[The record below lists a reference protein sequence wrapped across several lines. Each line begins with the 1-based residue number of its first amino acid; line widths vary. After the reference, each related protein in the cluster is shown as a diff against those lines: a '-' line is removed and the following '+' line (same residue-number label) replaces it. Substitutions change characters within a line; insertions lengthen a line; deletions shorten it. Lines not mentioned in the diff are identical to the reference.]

1 MEEKDQNAENVEGGE
16 QNQEGEDGQNDEQEE
31 GFNLDGEG
39 EGIDGLM
46 DNEGDGEGGDKEEGG
61 EHEGGENEEGEEV
74 EDDENEEG
82 QEIEDSQDIGASHE
96 GSQGAEGEGGEDS
109 QNKENASHKLSNS
122 SKGFNDQ
129 SNAGSQDQSHMEG
142 DDLGE
147 SNEDDGEDEGLPPER
162 KIRYRL
168 FKFINKMRAE
178 CHINPYNIDLIAN
191 NLAML
196 YADYLLNNK
205 ENEEEL
211 NNMAKALNFRGD
223 FKVSSLDSFID
234 SDGGKPDTT
243 AMAKY
248 MEFAD
253 DFYDVQ
259 ATLIE
264 FEEHCENILSEN
276 FNKVGIGMALND
288 MKVVVVN
295 IFCKREVTVD
305 SCSIN
310 VESGNIIIK
319 GELNNEQYG
328 AYALRVISPRAPTKT
343 IVQIT
348 PQHITPANIA
358 NKIRPFTA
366 IFNNIGRLLE
376 DPEPKNI
383 EIYIR
388 VKPDMIPY
396 NKIFSDKIRFED
408 LTLGAV
414 IPLMPFPS
422 DKERKEE
429 KRQDIKDEKV
439 AKDNLN
445 LLADYERRKD
455 EEKKRRM
462 KIDGYAY
469 ANKGEMDEIQEE
481 KDEDIDTSKEE
492 SSVHKSS
499 KQQDSKINKSKEDI
513 SEDFGVSGEKSE
525 NYEREV
531 QDLEAS
537 IEKLKED
544 NELIQKKINIIYEF
558 RKKEGREERNFYKE
572 SNINESTYA
581 DSLTSTAGLYN
592 DLNSHKTKLDQDLK
606 RYQQSIEEQE
616 KRKQDVY
623 EILMKYKEELLDNA
637 ETRKGT
643 KIPRAEIEYWLSREK
658 QLEDEIRDLRI
669 QSFTKS
675 LEMNRLKKELKKMED
690 YFEGL
695 HIIDFEQLKIENNT
709 LTEKIEDRNEEIH
722 KLKNKINYTVQILA
736 HLQEKSKFVSSENE
750 IKKTENENLKKEIIE
765 MKRKLTE
772 KKEENDK
779 KALKQLNENKKI
791 DQINSVPLKNYYR
804 KTLQHIQE
812 LAVQIDQVS
821 SQLLTYR
828 QKRRASKKDITD
840 LLQRKERMMREY
852 KTLPKIEE
860 DSK

>member
-1 MEEKDQNAENVEGGE
+1 MEGENPTENNIDVEDQNPEMEGGGEEEEGNEE
-16 QNQEGEDGQNDEQEE
+16 QGEDMNISGLRGDLENEEGEPGEE
-31 GFNLDGEG
+31 GEAV
-39 EGIDGLM
+39 
-46 DNEGDGEGGDKEEGG
+46 
-61 EHEGGENEEGEEV
+61 EGEEV

-82 QEIEDSQDIGASHE
+82 QEIEDSQEIQDSKLDIGDHEEEGEHAEEKKE
-96 GSQGAEGEGGEDS
+96 GSRATSSKNFGVQSEEGEEHSREG
-109 QNKENASHKLSNS
+109 
-122 SKGFNDQ
+122 
-129 SNAGSQDQSHMEG
+129 G

-147 SNEDDGEDEGLPPER
+147 SQEDDGEDEGLPPER

-168 FKFINKMRAE
+168 FKFINRMRAE
-178 CHINPYNIDLIAN
+178 CHMTPYHIDLIAN

-205 ENEEEL
+205 ESEEEL
-211 NNMAKALNFRGD
+211 NNMAKALNFKAE

-234 SDGGKPDTT
+234 SDGGRPDIN

-248 MEFAD
+248 MEFAN

-259 ATLIE
+259 ATLVE
-264 FEEHCENILSEN
+264 FEEHCDNILSDN
-276 FNKVGIGMALND
+276 FNKVGIGIALND
-288 MKVVVVN
+288 MKVVVVD
-295 IFCKREVTVD
+295 IFLKREVTVD

-310 VESGNIIIK
+310 GENGSIIIK
-319 GELNNEQYG
+319 GELTNEQFG
-328 AYALRVISPRAPTKT
+328 AYALRIISPSAPNKT
-343 IVQIT
+343 IVHIT
-348 PQHITPANIA
+348 PQHITPANITT
-358 NKIRPFTA
+358 KVRPFTA
-366 IFNNIGRLLE
+366 VFNNVGKVLE

-388 VKPDMIPY
+388 VKPDLIPY

-414 IPLMPFPS
+414 VPLMPFPS
-422 DKERKEE
+422 DRERKEE

-445 LLADYERRKD
+445 LLADYERRKE

-499 KQQDSKINKSKEDI
+499 KQQDSKINKSKEEL
-513 SEDFGVSGEKSE
+513 SEDYGVSAEKSE

-592 DLNSHKTKLDQDLK
+592 DLNSHKLKLDQDLK
-606 RYQQSIEEQE
+606 RYQLSIEEQE

-643 KIPRAEIEYWLSREK
+643 KIPRSEIEGWLGREK
-658 QLEDEIRDLRI
+658 LLEDELRNLRI

-722 KLKNKINYTVQILA
+722 KLKNKINETVQILA

-791 DQINSVPLKNYYR
+791 DQINSLPLKNYYR

-812 LAVQIDQVS
+812 LAVEIDQVS
-821 SQLLTYR
+821 KQLIGYR
-828 QKRRASKKDITD
+828 QRRRGTKKDITD
-840 LLQRKERMMREY
+840 LLQRKEKMMREF

-860 DSK
+860 DE

>member
-1 MEEKDQNAENVEGGE
+1 MEDQQQNVE
-16 QNQEGEDGQNDEQEE
+16 NPEGEEGQEE
-31 GFNLDGEG
+31 EGLNMENEG
-39 EGIDGLM
+39 EGLDGLM
-46 DNEGDGEGGDKEEGG
+46 DNEGEGGEGDGEGEGG
-61 EHEGGENEEGEEV
+61 EQEGGDNEEGEEV
-74 EDDENEEG
+74 EDDEGEEG
-82 QEIEDSQDIGASHE
+82 QEVEDSQDMGASQE
-96 GSQGAEGEGGEDS
+96 GSHPGEGEGENES
-109 QNKENASHKLSNS
+109 QNKENVSHNITNS

-129 SNAGSQDQSHMEG
+129 SNLGSQDHSHIDG

-147 SNEDDGEDEGLPPER
+147 SKEDDGEDEGLPPER

-178 CHINPYNIDLIAN
+178 CHIPPYNIDLIAN

-211 NNMAKALNFRGD
+211 NNMAKALNFRGE

-243 AMAKY
+243 AMAKF

-276 FNKVGIGMALND
+276 YNKVGIGMALND

-310 VESGNIIIK
+310 IDSGNIIIK

-328 AYALRVISPRAPTKT
+328 AYALRVISPRAPNKT

-348 PQHITPANIA
+348 PQHITPANIS

-414 IPLMPFPS
+414 VPLMSFPS
-422 DKERKEE
+422 DREKKEE
-429 KRQDIKDEKV
+429 RRQDAKDEKA
-439 AKDNLN
+439 AKENLTA
-445 LLADYERRKD
+445 LADYERRKD

-469 ANKGEMDEIQEE
+469 ANKDGMDEIQEE
-481 KDEDIDTSKEE
+481 NDEDIDSSKDE
-492 SSVHKSS
+492 SSVNKSS
-499 KQQDSKINKSKEDI
+499 KHYESKANKSQNEP
-513 SEDFGVSGEKSE
+513 SEDYNMSGEKTE
-525 NYEREV
+525 NYEREL
-531 QDLEAS
+531 QDLETAN
-537 IEKLKED
+537 EKLKED
-544 NELIQKKINIIYEF
+544 NEIIQKKINIIYEF

-643 KIPRAEIEYWLSREK
+643 KIPRAEIEYWLGREK

-821 SQLLTYR
+821 SQLLIYR

-840 LLQRKERMMREY
+840 LLQRKEKMMRDF

>member
-1 MEEKDQNAENVEGGE
+1 MDEENPMDNNVEGEE
-16 QNQEGEDGQNDEQEE
+16 QNPEMEAGEEGNDEPGEEGDFGNSKGDFENDQGEVEVEPGEEGDGQEGDEQEDE
-31 GFNLDGEG
+31 
-39 EGIDGLM
+39 
-46 DNEGDGEGGDKEEGG
+46 
-61 EHEGGENEEGEEV
+61 
-74 EDDENEEG
+74 ENEEG
-82 QEIEDSQDIGASHE
+82 QEFEDSQDIQGSKLDIGE
-96 GSQGAEGEGGEDS
+96 GEDQEEHAEGESKKDEG
-109 QNKENASHKLSNS
+109 SHATS
-122 SKGFNDQ
+122 SKGFGIK
-129 SNAGSQDQSHMEG
+129 SEEG
-142 DDLGE
+142 EEHSGEGEDELGE

-168 FKFINKMRAE
+168 FKFINRMRAE
-178 CHINPYNIDLIAN
+178 CHMTPYHIDLIAN

-211 NNMAKALNFRGD
+211 NNMAKALNFKAE

-234 SDGGKPDTT
+234 SDGGRPDMN

-259 ATLIE
+259 ATLVE
-264 FEEHCENILSEN
+264 FEEHCDNILSDN
-276 FNKVGIGMALND
+276 FNKVGIGIALND
-288 MKVVVVN
+288 MKVVVVDV
-295 IFCKREVTVD
+295 FLKREVTVD

-310 VESGNIIIK
+310 LENGSIIIK
-319 GELNNEQYG
+319 GELTNEQFG
-328 AYALRVISPRAPTKT
+328 AYALRIISPSAPNKT
-343 IVQIT
+343 IVHIT
-348 PQHITPANIA
+348 PQHITPANIST
-358 NKIRPFTA
+358 KIRPFTA
-366 IFNNIGRLLE
+366 VFNNVGKVLE

-383 EIYIR
+383 ENYKR
-388 VKPDMIPY
+388 VKPHLIPY

-414 IPLMPFPS
+414 IPLIPFPS

-429 KRQDIKDEKV
+429 RRQDIRDEKV

-469 ANKGEMDEIQEE
+469 ANKGEMDEIVEE

-499 KQQDSKINKSKEDI
+499 KQQDSKINKSKEEI
-513 SEDFGVSGEKSE
+513 SEDFGVSAEKSE

-592 DLNSHKTKLDQDLK
+592 DLNSHKLKLDQDLK

-643 KIPRAEIEYWLSREK
+643 KIPRAEIENWLGREK
-658 QLEDEIRDLRI
+658 LLEDELRNLRI

-722 KLKNKINYTVQILA
+722 KLKNKINNTVQVLA

-791 DQINSVPLKNYYR
+791 DQINSLPLKNYYR

-821 SQLLTYR
+821 QQLIVYR
-828 QKRRASKKDITD
+828 QRRRGTKKEIVD
-840 LLQRKERMMREY
+840 LLQRKEKMMREF

-860 DSK
+860 DE

>member
-1 MEEKDQNAENVEGGE
+1 MEEQDSNVENVENVEGGE
-16 QNQEGEDGQNDEQEE
+16 QNQEGVQNEDQEE
-31 GFNLDGEG
+31 AINLDNEK
-39 EGIDGLM
+39 GIDGL
-46 DNEGDGEGGDKEEGG
+46 GDGEGDEEGG

-74 EDDENEEG
+74 EDDEGEEG
-82 QEIEDSQDIGASHE
+82 QEIEDSQEVGQSHE
-96 GSQGAEGEGGEDS
+96 GSQQGEEGENES
-109 QNKENASHKLSNS
+109 QNKENASHNLTNS
-122 SKGFNDQ
+122 SKAFNDQ
-129 SNAGSQDQSHMEG
+129 SNAGSQEHSNVE

-211 NNMAKALNFRGD
+211 NKMAKALNFKGE

-234 SDGGKPDTT
+234 SDGGKPETT

-328 AYALRVISPRAPTKT
+328 AYALRVISPLAPTKT
-343 IVQIT
+343 LVQIT

-414 IPLMPFPS
+414 VPLMNFPS
-422 DKERKEE
+422 DREKKEE
-429 KRQDIKDEKV
+429 RRQDIKDEKV
-439 AKDNLN
+439 AKDNLT

-481 KDEDIDTSKEE
+481 VDEDVDSSKDE
-492 SSVHKSS
+492 SSANKSS
-499 KQQDSKINKSKEDI
+499 KQYESKVNKSQNEV
-513 SEDFGVSGEKSE
+513 SEDYNMSGEKSE
-525 NYEREV
+525 NYEREL
-531 QDLEAS
+531 QDLETAN
-537 IEKLKED
+537 EKLKED
-544 NELIQKKINIIYEF
+544 NEIIQKKINIIYEF

-658 QLEDEIRDLRI
+658 QLEDEIRELRI

-821 SQLLTYR
+821 SQLLVYR
-828 QKRRASKKDITD
+828 QKRRAPKKDITD
-840 LLQRKERMMREY
+840 LLQRKDRMMREF

-860 DSK
+860 EK

>member
-1 MEEKDQNAENVEGGE
+1 MEDDNQNAENNPDLEE
-16 QNQEGEDGQNDEQEE
+16 QNNG
-31 GFNLDGEG
+31 
-39 EGIDGLM
+39 
-46 DNEGDGEGGDKEEGG
+46 NEGEEGG
-61 EHEGGENEEGEEV
+61 EEQGDDLNLGENLGGDDIIDNELGEPGEEGDVAEGEEV
-74 EDDENEEG
+74 EDDEIEEG
-82 QEIEDSQDIGASHE
+82 QEIEDSKEIQDSELELKNGE
-96 GSQGAEGEGGEDS
+96 EEQAEGEKDKGE
-109 QNKENASHKLSNS
+109 NSHVSS
-122 SKGFNDQ
+122 SKGFGDK
-129 SNAGSQDQSHMEG
+129 SEEG
-142 DDLGE
+142 AEHSKEGE
-147 SNEDDGEDEGLPPER
+147 GELNESIEDDGEDEGLPPER

-168 FKFINKMRAE
+168 FKFINKMREE
-178 CHINPYNIDLIAN
+178 CHMTPYKIDLIAN

-211 NNMAKALNFRGD
+211 KNMAKALNFKAD

-234 SDGGKPDTT
+234 SDNGRPD
-243 AMAKY
+243 ANPMAKY

-264 FEEHCENILSEN
+264 FEEHCDNILSDS
-276 FNKVGIGMALND
+276 FNKVGIGIALND
-288 MKVVVVN
+288 MKVVVVD
-295 IFCKREVTVD
+295 IFLKREVTID
-305 SCSIN
+305 SCNIN
-310 VESGNIIIK
+310 IDSGNIVIK
-319 GELNNEQYG
+319 GELTDEQFG
-328 AYALRVISPRAPTKT
+328 AYALRIVSPSAPNKT
-343 IVQIT
+343 IVNIT
-348 PQHITPANIA
+348 PQHITPANI
-358 NKIRPFTA
+358 NTKIRPFTA
-366 IFNNIGRLLE
+366 IFNNVGRVLE

-388 VKPDMIPY
+388 VKPDLIPY

-408 LTLGAV
+408 LTLGAI

-429 KRQDIKDEKV
+429 RRQDMKDEKV
-439 AKDNLN
+439 AKDNLT

-481 KDEDIDTSKEE
+481 KDEDISSSNEE
-492 SSVHKSS
+492 SSMHKSS
-499 KQQDSKINKSKEDI
+499 KVQESKANKSKEEL
-513 SEDFGVSGEKSE
+513 SEDLGISGEKSE
-525 NYEREV
+525 NYEREIL
-531 QDLEAS
+531 DLEAS

-544 NELIQKKINIIYEF
+544 NEQIQRKINIIYEF
-558 RKKEGREERNFYKE
+558 RKKEGREEKNFYKE

-592 DLNSHKTKLDQDLK
+592 DLNSHKQKLDQDLK
-606 RYQQSIEEQE
+606 RYQLSIEEQE

-643 KIPRAEIEYWLSREK
+643 KIPRAEIEYWLEREK
-658 QLEDEIRDLRI
+658 LLEEQVRTLRI

-722 KLKNKINYTVQILA
+722 KLKKKINDTVQILA

-750 IKKTENENLKKEIIE
+750 IKKSENDNLKKEIIE

-779 KALKQLNENKKI
+779 KAFKQLNENKKI
-791 DQINSVPLKNYYR
+791 DQINSGPLKNYYR
-804 KTLQHIQE
+804 KTLQHITE
-812 LAVQIDQVS
+812 LSVQIDQVS
-821 SQLLTYR
+821 KLLLEYR
-828 QKRRASKKDITD
+828 QKRRASKKDIID
-840 LLQRKERMMREY
+840 LLQRKERMMREF

-860 DSK
+860 DE

>member
-1 MEEKDQNAENVEGGE
+1 MEDDNQNAENNPDLEE
-16 QNQEGEDGQNDEQEE
+16 QNNG
-31 GFNLDGEG
+31 
-39 EGIDGLM
+39 
-46 DNEGDGEGGDKEEGG
+46 NEGEEGG
-61 EHEGGENEEGEEV
+61 EEQGDDLNLGENLGGDDIIDNELGEPGEEGDVAEGEEV
-74 EDDENEEG
+74 EDDEIEEG
-82 QEIEDSQDIGASHE
+82 QEIEDSKEIQDSELELKNGE
-96 GSQGAEGEGGEDS
+96 EEQAEGEKDKGE
-109 QNKENASHKLSNS
+109 NSHVSS
-122 SKGFNDQ
+122 SKGFGDK
-129 SNAGSQDQSHMEG
+129 SEEG
-142 DDLGE
+142 AEHSKEGE
-147 SNEDDGEDEGLPPER
+147 GELNESIEDDGEDEGLPPER

-168 FKFINKMRAE
+168 FKFINKMREE
-178 CHINPYNIDLIAN
+178 CHMTPYKIDLIAN

-211 NNMAKALNFRGD
+211 KNMAKALNFKAD

-234 SDGGKPDTT
+234 SDNGRPD
-243 AMAKY
+243 ANPMAKY

-264 FEEHCENILSEN
+264 FEEHCDNILSDS
-276 FNKVGIGMALND
+276 FNKVGIGIALND
-288 MKVVVVN
+288 MKVVVVD
-295 IFCKREVTVD
+295 IFLKREVTID
-305 SCSIN
+305 SCNIN
-310 VESGNIIIK
+310 IDSGNIVIK
-319 GELNNEQYG
+319 GELTDEQFG
-328 AYALRVISPRAPTKT
+328 AYALRIVSPSAPNKT
-343 IVQIT
+343 IVNIT
-348 PQHITPANIA
+348 PQHITPANI
-358 NKIRPFTA
+358 NTKIRPFTA
-366 IFNNIGRLLE
+366 IFNNVGRVLE

-388 VKPDMIPY
+388 VKPDLIPY

-408 LTLGAV
+408 LTLGAI

-429 KRQDIKDEKV
+429 RRQDMKDEKV
-439 AKDNLN
+439 AKDNLT

-481 KDEDIDTSKEE
+481 KDEDISSSNEE
-492 SSVHKSS
+492 SSMHKSS
-499 KQQDSKINKSKEDI
+499 KMQESKANKTKEEL
-513 SEDFGVSGEKSE
+513 SEDLGISGEKSE
-525 NYEREV
+525 NYEKEV
-531 QDLEAS
+531 LDLEAS

-544 NELIQKKINIIYEF
+544 NEQIQRKINIIYEF
-558 RKKEGREERNFYKE
+558 RKKEGREEKNFYKE

-592 DLNSHKTKLDQDLK
+592 DLNSHKQKLDQDLK
-606 RYQQSIEEQE
+606 RYQLSIEEQE

-643 KIPRAEIEYWLSREK
+643 KIPRAEIEYWLEREK
-658 QLEDEIRDLRI
+658 LLEEQVRTLRI

-722 KLKNKINYTVQILA
+722 KLKKKINDTVQILA

-750 IKKTENENLKKEIIE
+750 IKKSENDNLKKEIIE

-779 KALKQLNENKKI
+779 KAFKQLNENKKI
-791 DQINSVPLKNYYR
+791 DQINSGPLKNYYR
-804 KTLQHIQE
+804 KTLQHITE
-812 LAVQIDQVS
+812 LSVQIDQVS
-821 SQLLTYR
+821 KLLLEYR
-828 QKRRASKKDITD
+828 QKRRASKKDIID
-840 LLQRKERMMREY
+840 LLQRKERMMREF

-860 DSK
+860 EK

>member
-1 MEEKDQNAENVEGGE
+1 MEEQEPNAENL
-16 QNQEGEDGQNDEQEE
+16 EGEEGQNEDQEE
-31 GFNLDGEG
+31 VINLDNEG
-39 EGIDGLM
+39 GIDGLV
-46 DNEGDGEGGDKEEGG
+46 DNEGEGGDEEGG

-74 EDDENEEG
+74 EDDEGEEG
-82 QEIEDSQDIGASHE
+82 QEIEDSQDRGTSRE
-96 GSQGAEGEGGEDS
+96 GSRAGEEGENEG
-109 QNKENASHKLSNS
+109 KENASQNITNS
-122 SKGFNDQ
+122 SKAFNDQ
-129 SNAGSQDQSHMEG
+129 SKADSQEHSNVE

-211 NNMAKALNFRGD
+211 NKMAKALNFKGE

-264 FEEHCENILSEN
+264 FEEHCENILSES

-310 VESGNIIIK
+310 VESGNIIVK

-328 AYALRVISPRAPTKT
+328 AYALRVISPLAPTKT
-343 IVQIT
+343 LVQIT

-414 IPLMPFPS
+414 VPLMSFPS
-422 DKERKEE
+422 DREKKEE
-429 KRQDIKDEKV
+429 RRQDIKDEKT
-439 AKDNLN
+439 AKDNLT

-481 KDEDIDTSKEE
+481 VDEDVDSSKDE
-492 SSVHKSS
+492 SSGNKSS
-499 KQQDSKINKSKEDI
+499 KHLESKANKSQNEV
-513 SEDFGVSGEKSE
+513 SEDYNMSGEKSE
-525 NYEREV
+525 NYEREL
-531 QDLEAS
+531 QDLETAN
-537 IEKLKED
+537 EKLKED
-544 NELIQKKINIIYEF
+544 NEIIQKKINIIYEF

-616 KRKQDVY
+616 KGKQDVY

-643 KIPRAEIEYWLSREK
+643 K
-658 QLEDEIRDLRI
+658 
-669 QSFTKS
+669 
-675 LEMNRLKKELKKMED
+675 
-690 YFEGL
+690 
-695 HIIDFEQLKIENNT
+695 NT
-709 LTEKIEDRNEEIH
+709 SGGD
-722 KLKNKINYTVQILA
+722 
-736 HLQEKSKFVSSENE
+736 
-750 IKKTENENLKKEIIE
+750 
-765 MKRKLTE
+765 
-772 KKEENDK
+772 
-779 KALKQLNENKKI
+779 
-791 DQINSVPLKNYYR
+791 
-804 KTLQHIQE
+804 
-812 LAVQIDQVS
+812 
-821 SQLLTYR
+821 
-828 QKRRASKKDITD
+828 
-840 LLQRKERMMREY
+840 
-852 KTLPKIEE
+852 
-860 DSK
+860 

>member
-1 MEEKDQNAENVEGGE
+1 MEENQTENNLDNEGQNVEIEGEEGNEEQGDDLNNE
-16 QNQEGEDGQNDEQEE
+16 QNQEGVDLDNADGEPGEE
-31 GFNLDGEG
+31 GEAGEG
-39 EGIDGLM
+39 EEL
-46 DNEGDGEGGDKEEGG
+46 
-61 EHEGGENEEGEEV
+61 
-74 EDDENEEG
+74 EDDEEG
-82 QEIEDSQDIGASHE
+82 QEIEDSQEIQDSELAFKNASEEQQSPEEKEEPSHKTSNKGFGE
-96 GSQGAEGEGGEDS
+96 KSAEGEKIS
-109 QNKENASHKLSNS
+109 VQ
-122 SKGFNDQ
+122 
-129 SNAGSQDQSHMEG
+129 GSE
-142 DDLGE
+142 DLGE
-147 SNEDDGEDEGLPPER
+147 SNEDEEDEGLPPER

-168 FKFINKMRAE
+168 FKFINRMRDE
-178 CHINPYNIDLIAN
+178 CHMAPYDIDLLAN

-196 YADYLLNNK
+196 YADYLLTNK

-211 NNMAKALNFRGD
+211 KNMANALNIKAE

-234 SDGGKPDTT
+234 SDNARPDINQ
-243 AMAKY
+243 MKKY

-253 DFYDVQ
+253 EFYDVQ

-264 FEEHCENILSEN
+264 FEEHCDNILSN
-276 FNKVGIGMALND
+276 TYNKVGIGIALND
-288 MKVVVVN
+288 MKVVVVDV
-295 IFCKREVTVD
+295 FLRREVTVD

-310 VESGNIIIK
+310 PESGNIIIK
-319 GELNNEQYG
+319 GQLADEQYG
-328 AYALRVISPRAPTKT
+328 AYALRLVSPTNPNKT
-343 IVQIT
+343 IVSIS
-348 PQHITPANIA
+348 PQHITPANVI

-366 IFNNIGRLLE
+366 IFNNVEKILE

-388 VKPDMIPY
+388 VKPDLIPY

-408 LTLGAV
+408 LKLGAV
-414 IPLMPFPS
+414 IPLLPFPS
-422 DKERKEE
+422 NIERKEE
-429 KRQDIKDEKV
+429 KRQDLRDEKI
-439 AKDNLN
+439 AKENMT

-481 KDEDIDTSKEE
+481 VDEDVSSSKEE
-492 SSVHKSS
+492 VSQKSEN
-499 KQQDSKINKSKEDI
+499 QESKINKSKDEL
-513 SEDFGVSGEKSE
+513 SEELGVSGEKSE
-525 NYEREV
+525 NFEKEII
-531 QDLEAS
+531 DLEDK
-537 IEKLKED
+537 IEALKED
-544 NELIQKKINIIYEF
+544 NEYYQRRINLIFEF
-558 RKKEGREERNFYKE
+558 RKKEGREEKNFYKE

-592 DLNSHKTKLDQDLK
+592 DLNIHKRKLDQDLQ

-643 KIPRAEIEYWLSREK
+643 KIPRAEIENWLGREK
-658 QLEDEIRDLRI
+658 QLEDTLRNLRI

-722 KLKNKINYTVQILA
+722 KIKIKINDTVQTLA
-736 HLQEKSKFVSSENE
+736 HLQEKSKFISSENE
-750 IKKTENENLKKEIIE
+750 VKKTENENLKKQIID
-765 MKRKLTE
+765 MKKKLTL

-779 KALKQLNENKKI
+779 KALKQLNANKKI
-791 DQINSVPLKNYYR
+791 DQINSMPLKSYYR
-804 KTLQHIQE
+804 RTLQHIQE

-821 SQLLTYR
+821 KQLMVYR
-828 QKRRASKKDITD
+828 QRRRGTKKDITD
-840 LLQRKERMMREY
+840 LLQRKERMMKEFRS
-852 KTLPKIEE
+852 LPKMEN
-860 DSK
+860 DL

>member
-1 MEEKDQNAENVEGGE
+1 MEGENPTENNIDVEDQNPEMEGGGEEEEGNEE
-16 QNQEGEDGQNDEQEE
+16 QGEDMNISGLRGDLENEEGEPGEE
-31 GFNLDGEG
+31 GEAV
-39 EGIDGLM
+39 
-46 DNEGDGEGGDKEEGG
+46 
-61 EHEGGENEEGEEV
+61 EGEEV

-82 QEIEDSQDIGASHE
+82 QEIEDSQEIQDSKLDIGDHEEEGEHAEEKKE
-96 GSQGAEGEGGEDS
+96 GSRAT
-109 QNKENASHKLSNS
+109 S
-122 SKGFNDQ
+122 SKGFGVQ
-129 SNAGSQDQSHMEG
+129 SEEGEEHSREGG

-147 SNEDDGEDEGLPPER
+147 SQEDDGEDEGLPPER

-168 FKFINKMRAE
+168 FKFINRMRAE
-178 CHINPYNIDLIAN
+178 CHMTPYHIDLIAN

-205 ENEEEL
+205 ESEEEL
-211 NNMAKALNFRGD
+211 NNMAKALNFKAE

-234 SDGGKPDTT
+234 SDGGRPDIN

-248 MEFAD
+248 MEFAN

-259 ATLIE
+259 ATLVE
-264 FEEHCENILSEN
+264 FEEHCDNILSDN
-276 FNKVGIGMALND
+276 FNKVGIGIALND
-288 MKVVVVN
+288 MKVVVVD
-295 IFCKREVTVD
+295 IFLKREVTVD

-310 VESGNIIIK
+310 GENGSIIIK
-319 GELNNEQYG
+319 GELTNEQFG
-328 AYALRVISPRAPTKT
+328 AYALRIISPSAPNKT
-343 IVQIT
+343 IVHIT
-348 PQHITPANIA
+348 PQHITPANITT
-358 NKIRPFTA
+358 KVRPFTA
-366 IFNNIGRLLE
+366 VFNNVGKVLE

-388 VKPDMIPY
+388 VKPDLIPY

-414 IPLMPFPS
+414 VPLMPFPS
-422 DKERKEE
+422 DRERKEE
-429 KRQDIKDEKV
+429 KRQDSKDEKV

-445 LLADYERRKD
+445 LLADYERRKE

-499 KQQDSKINKSKEDI
+499 KQQDSKINKSKEEL
-513 SEDFGVSGEKSE
+513 SEDYGVSAEKSE

-592 DLNSHKTKLDQDLK
+592 DLNSHKLKLDQDLK
-606 RYQQSIEEQE
+606 RYQLSIEEQE

-643 KIPRAEIEYWLSREK
+643 KIPRSEIEGWLGREK
-658 QLEDEIRDLRI
+658 LLEDELRNLRI

-722 KLKNKINYTVQILA
+722 KLKNKINETVQILA

-750 IKKTENENLKKEIIE
+750 VKKAENENLKKEIIE
-765 MKRKLTE
+765 MKKKLTE

-804 KTLQHIQE
+804 KTLLHIQE

-821 SQLLTYR
+821 KQLIEYR
-828 QKRRASKKDITD
+828 QRRRGTKKDIID
-840 LLQRKERMMREY
+840 LLQRKEKMMREFR
-852 KTLPKIEE
+852 TLPKIEE
-860 DSK
+860 DE

>member
-1 MEEKDQNAENVEGGE
+1 MDEENPMDNNVEGEE
-16 QNQEGEDGQNDEQEE
+16 QNPEMEAGEEGNDEPGEE
-31 GFNLDGEG
+31 GDFGNSKGDFENDQGEVEVEPGEEG
-39 EGIDGLM
+39 EGQ
-46 DNEGDGEGGDKEEGG
+46 EGDEQ
-61 EHEGGENEEGEEV
+61 

-82 QEIEDSQDIGASHE
+82 QEFEDSQDIQGSKLDIGE
-96 GSQGAEGEGGEDS
+96 GEDQEEHAEGESKKDEG
-109 QNKENASHKLSNS
+109 SHATS
-122 SKGFNDQ
+122 SKGFGIK
-129 SNAGSQDQSHMEG
+129 SEEG
-142 DDLGE
+142 EEHSGEGEDELGE

-168 FKFINKMRAE
+168 FKFINRMRAE
-178 CHINPYNIDLIAN
+178 CHMTPYHIDLIAN

-211 NNMAKALNFRGD
+211 NNMAKALNFKAE

-234 SDGGKPDTT
+234 SDGGRPDIN

-259 ATLIE
+259 ATLVE
-264 FEEHCENILSEN
+264 FEEHCDNILSDN
-276 FNKVGIGMALND
+276 FNKVGIGIALND
-288 MKVVVVN
+288 MKVVVVDV
-295 IFCKREVTVD
+295 FLKREVTVD

-310 VESGNIIIK
+310 LENGSIIIK
-319 GELNNEQYG
+319 GELTNEQFG
-328 AYALRVISPRAPTKT
+328 AYALRIISPSAPNKT
-343 IVQIT
+343 IVHIT
-348 PQHITPANIA
+348 PQHITPANIST
-358 NKIRPFTA
+358 KIRPFTA
-366 IFNNIGRLLE
+366 VFNNVGKVLE

-388 VKPDMIPY
+388 VKPDLIPY

-414 IPLMPFPS
+414 IPLIPFPS

-429 KRQDIKDEKV
+429 RRQDIRDEKV

-469 ANKGEMDEIQEE
+469 ANKGEMDEIVEE

-499 KQQDSKINKSKEDI
+499 KQQDSKINKSKEEI
-513 SEDFGVSGEKSE
+513 SEDFGVSAEKSE

-531 QDLEAS
+531 QDLEES

-592 DLNSHKTKLDQDLK
+592 DLNSHKLKLDQDLK

-643 KIPRAEIEYWLSREK
+643 KIPRAEIENWLGREK
-658 QLEDEIRDLRI
+658 LLEDELRNLRI

-722 KLKNKINYTVQILA
+722 KLKNKINNTVQVLA

-791 DQINSVPLKNYYR
+791 DQINSLPLKNYYR

-821 SQLLTYR
+821 QQLIVYR
-828 QKRRASKKDITD
+828 QRRRGTKKDIVD
-840 LLQRKERMMREY
+840 LLQRKEKMMREF

-860 DSK
+860 DE

>member
-1 MEEKDQNAENVEGGE
+1 MEDQDQNVENP
-16 QNQEGEDGQNDEQEE
+16 EGEEGQEE
-31 GFNLDGEG
+31 EGLNIENEG

-46 DNEGDGEGGDKEEGG
+46 DNEGEGGEGEGDGEGEGG
-61 EHEGGENEEGEEV
+61 EHEGGDNEEGEEV
-74 EDDENEEG
+74 EDDEGEEG
-82 QEIEDSQDIGASHE
+82 QEVDDSQDMGASQE
-96 GSQGAEGEGGEDS
+96 GSHPGEGEGENES
-109 QNKENASHKLSNS
+109 QNKENVSHNITNS

-129 SNAGSQDQSHMEG
+129 SNLGSQDHSHIEG

-147 SNEDDGEDEGLPPER
+147 SKEDDGEDEGLPPER

-178 CHINPYNIDLIAN
+178 CHIPPYNIDLIAN

-211 NNMAKALNFRGD
+211 NNMAKALNFRGE

-276 FNKVGIGMALND
+276 YNKVGIGMALND

-310 VESGNIIIK
+310 VDSGNIIIK

-328 AYALRVISPRAPTKT
+328 AYALRVISPRAPNKT

-348 PQHITPANIA
+348 PQHITPANIS

-414 IPLMPFPS
+414 VPLMSFPS
-422 DKERKEE
+422 DREKKEE
-429 KRQDIKDEKV
+429 RRQDAKDEKA
-439 AKDNLN
+439 AKENLTA
-445 LLADYERRKD
+445 LADYERRKD

-469 ANKGEMDEIQEE
+469 ANKDGMDEIQEE
-481 KDEDIDTSKEE
+481 NDEDIDSSKDE
-492 SSVHKSS
+492 SSVNKSS
-499 KQQDSKINKSKEDI
+499 KHYESKANKSQNEP
-513 SEDFGVSGEKSE
+513 SEDYNMSGEKTE
-525 NYEREV
+525 NYEREL
-531 QDLEAS
+531 QDLETAN
-537 IEKLKED
+537 EKLKED
-544 NELIQKKINIIYEF
+544 NEIIQKKINIIYEF

-643 KIPRAEIEYWLSREK
+643 KIPRAEIEYK
-658 QLEDEIRDLRI
+658 
-669 QSFTKS
+669 K
-675 LEMNRLKKELKKMED
+675 NGRL
-690 YFEGL
+690 F
-695 HIIDFEQLKIENNT
+695 
-709 LTEKIEDRNEEIH
+709 
-722 KLKNKINYTVQILA
+722 
-736 HLQEKSKFVSSENE
+736 
-750 IKKTENENLKKEIIE
+750 
-765 MKRKLTE
+765 
-772 KKEENDK
+772 
-779 KALKQLNENKKI
+779 
-791 DQINSVPLKNYYR
+791 
-804 KTLQHIQE
+804 
-812 LAVQIDQVS
+812 
-821 SQLLTYR
+821 
-828 QKRRASKKDITD
+828 
-840 LLQRKERMMREY
+840 
-852 KTLPKIEE
+852 
-860 DSK
+860 

>member
-1 MEEKDQNAENVEGGE
+1 MEEQDSNVENVENAEGGE
-16 QNQEGEDGQNDEQEE
+16 HNQEGVQNEDQEE
-31 GFNLDGEG
+31 AINLDNEK
-39 EGIDGLM
+39 GIDGL
-46 DNEGDGEGGDKEEGG
+46 GDGEGDEEGG

-74 EDDENEEG
+74 EDDEGEEG
-82 QEIEDSQDIGASHE
+82 QEIEDSQEVGQSHE
-96 GSQGAEGEGGEDS
+96 GSQQGEEGENES
-109 QNKENASHKLSNS
+109 QNKENASHNLTNS
-122 SKGFNDQ
+122 SKAFNDQ
-129 SNAGSQDQSHMEG
+129 SNAGSQEHSNVE

-211 NNMAKALNFRGD
+211 NKMAKALNFKGE

-234 SDGGKPDTT
+234 SDGGKPETT

-310 VESGNIIIK
+310 LESGNIIIK

-328 AYALRVISPRAPTKT
+328 AYALRVVAPRAPTKT
-343 IVQIT
+343 LVQIT

-366 IFNNIGRLLE
+366 IFNNISRLLE

-414 IPLMPFPS
+414 VPLMTFPS
-422 DKERKEE
+422 DREKKEE
-429 KRQDIKDEKV
+429 RRQDLKDEKI
-439 AKDNLN
+439 AKDNLT

-481 KDEDIDTSKEE
+481 NDEDVDSSKDE
-492 SSVHKSS
+492 SSVNKSS
-499 KQQDSKINKSKEDI
+499 KHYDSKANKSQKEV
-513 SEDFGVSGEKSE
+513 SEDYNMSGEKSE
-525 NYEREV
+525 NYEREL
-531 QDLEAS
+531 QDLETAN
-537 IEKLKED
+537 EKLKED
-544 NELIQKKINIIYEF
+544 NEIIQKKINIIYEF
-558 RKKEGREERNFYKE
+558 RKKEGREEKNFYKE

-606 RYQQSIEEQE
+606 IYQQSIEEQE

-623 EILMKYKEELLDNA
+623 EILMKYKEV
-637 ETRKGT
+637 
-643 KIPRAEIEYWLSREK
+643 
-658 QLEDEIRDLRI
+658 
-669 QSFTKS
+669 
-675 LEMNRLKKELKKMED
+675 NR
-690 YFEGL
+690 
-695 HIIDFEQLKIENNT
+695 
-709 LTEKIEDRNEEIH
+709 
-722 KLKNKINYTVQILA
+722 
-736 HLQEKSKFVSSENE
+736 
-750 IKKTENENLKKEIIE
+750 
-765 MKRKLTE
+765 
-772 KKEENDK
+772 
-779 KALKQLNENKKI
+779 
-791 DQINSVPLKNYYR
+791 
-804 KTLQHIQE
+804 
-812 LAVQIDQVS
+812 
-821 SQLLTYR
+821 
-828 QKRRASKKDITD
+828 
-840 LLQRKERMMREY
+840 
-852 KTLPKIEE
+852 
-860 DSK
+860 

>member
-1 MEEKDQNAENVEGGE
+1 MDEENPMDNNVEGEE
-16 QNQEGEDGQNDEQEE
+16 QNPEMEAGEEGNDEPGEE
-31 GFNLDGEG
+31 GDFGNSKGDFENDQGEVEVEPGEEG
-39 EGIDGLM
+39 EGQ
-46 DNEGDGEGGDKEEGG
+46 EGDEQ
-61 EHEGGENEEGEEV
+61 

-82 QEIEDSQDIGASHE
+82 QEFEDSQDIQGSKLDIGE
-96 GSQGAEGEGGEDS
+96 GEDQEEHAEGESKKDEG
-109 QNKENASHKLSNS
+109 SHATS
-122 SKGFNDQ
+122 SKGFGIK
-129 SNAGSQDQSHMEG
+129 SEEG
-142 DDLGE
+142 EEHSGEGEEELGE

-168 FKFINKMRAE
+168 FKFINRMRAE
-178 CHINPYNIDLIAN
+178 CHMTPYHIDLIAN

-211 NNMAKALNFRGD
+211 NNMAKALNFKAE

-234 SDGGKPDTT
+234 SDGGRPDIN

-259 ATLIE
+259 ATLVE
-264 FEEHCENILSEN
+264 FEEHCDNILSDN
-276 FNKVGIGMALND
+276 FNKVGIGIALND
-288 MKVVVVN
+288 MKVVVVDV
-295 IFCKREVTVD
+295 FLKREVTVD

-310 VESGNIIIK
+310 LENGSIIIK
-319 GELNNEQYG
+319 GELTNEQFG
-328 AYALRVISPRAPTKT
+328 AYALRIISPSAPNKT
-343 IVQIT
+343 IVHIT
-348 PQHITPANIA
+348 PQHITPANIST
-358 NKIRPFTA
+358 KIRPFTA
-366 IFNNIGRLLE
+366 VFNNVGKVLE

-388 VKPDMIPY
+388 VKPDLIPY

-414 IPLMPFPS
+414 IPLIPFPS

-429 KRQDIKDEKV
+429 RRQDIRDEKV

-469 ANKGEMDEIQEE
+469 ANKGEMDEIVEE

-499 KQQDSKINKSKEDI
+499 KQQDSKINKSKEEI
-513 SEDFGVSGEKSE
+513 SEDFGVSAEKSE

-592 DLNSHKTKLDQDLK
+592 DLNSHKLKLDQDLK

-643 KIPRAEIEYWLSREK
+643 KIPRAEIENWLGREK
-658 QLEDEIRDLRI
+658 LLEDELRNLRI

-722 KLKNKINYTVQILA
+722 KLKNKINNTVQVLA

-812 LAVQIDQVS
+812 LAEQIDQVS
-821 SQLLTYR
+821 TQLLMYR
-828 QKRRASKKDITD
+828 QKRKASKKDITD
-840 LLQRKERMMREY
+840 LLQRKEKMMREF

-860 DSK
+860 DE

>member
-1 MEEKDQNAENVEGGE
+1 MEDQGTNATENNNEVGDTNPEGEEVKNDEQGE
-16 QNQEGEDGQNDEQEE
+16 NLNLEGEDAEH
-31 GFNLDGEG
+31 
-39 EGIDGLM
+39 
-46 DNEGDGEGGDKEEGG
+46 EGDGEGG
-61 EHEGGENEEGEEV
+61 EHEGEDGENEEGEEV
-74 EDDENEEG
+74 EDEENEEG
-82 QEIEDSQDIGASHE
+82 QEIEDSQDVGISQE
-96 GSQGAEGEGGEDS
+96 GSKAEGENASNKQEKDS
-109 QNKENASHKLSNS
+109 QNLSHS
-122 SKGFNDQ
+122 SKGFNDH
-129 SNAGSQDQSHMEG
+129 SNLGASHEQSHLE
-142 DDLGE
+142 DEDLGE

-178 CHINPYNIDLIAN
+178 CHISPYSIDLIAN

-211 NNMAKALNFRGD
+211 NNMAKALNFKGE
-223 FKVSSLDSFID
+223 FKVSFLDSFID
-234 SDGGKPDTT
+234 SDGGRPEIS

-295 IFCKREVTVD
+295 IFCKREVTID

-310 VESGNIIIK
+310 AETGNIIVK

-328 AYALRVISPRAPTKT
+328 AYALRIVSPVAPTKT
-343 IVQIT
+343 IIHIT
-348 PQHITPANIA
+348 PQHITPANIS

-366 IFNNIGRLLE
+366 NFNNIGKLLE

-408 LTLGAV
+408 LTLGAI
-414 IPLMPFPS
+414 IPLMNFPS

-429 KRQDIKDEKV
+429 RRQDAKDEKA
-439 AKDNLN
+439 AKDNLT
-445 LLADYERRKD
+445 LLADYERRKE

-481 KDEDIDTSKEE
+481 VDEEVSSSKEE
-492 SSVHKSS
+492 ESQKSES
-499 KQQDSKINKSKEDI
+499 RKSKTLKSKDEL
-513 SEDFGVSGEKSE
+513 SEELGVSGEKSD
-525 NYEREV
+525 NYEKEIN
-531 QDLEAS
+531 DLEEK
-537 IEKLKED
+537 IEALKED
-544 NELIQKKINIIYEF
+544 NEYYQRRINLVFEF
-558 RKKEGREERNFYKE
+558 RKKEGREEKNFYKE

-592 DLNSHKTKLDQDLK
+592 DLNIHKRKLDQDLQ
-606 RYQQSIEEQE
+606 RYQKSIEEQE

-643 KIPRAEIEYWLSREK
+643 KIPRAEIENWLGREK
-658 QLEDEIRDLRI
+658 QLEDTLRNLRI

-722 KLKNKINYTVQILA
+722 KIRIKINDTVQALA
-736 HLQEKSKFVSSENE
+736 HLQEKSKFISSENE
-750 IKKTENENLKKEIIE
+750 VKKTENENLKRQIID
-765 MKRKLTE
+765 MKKKLTM

-779 KALKQLNENKKI
+779 KALKQLNANKKI
-791 DQINSVPLKNYYR
+791 DQINSMPLKSYYR
-804 KTLQHIQE
+804 RTLQHIQE

-821 SQLLTYR
+821 KQLIVYR
-828 QKRRASKKDITD
+828 QRRRGTKKDITD
-840 LLQRKERMMREY
+840 LLQRKERMMKEFRA
-852 KTLPKIEE
+852 LPKM
-860 DSK
+860 DNDF